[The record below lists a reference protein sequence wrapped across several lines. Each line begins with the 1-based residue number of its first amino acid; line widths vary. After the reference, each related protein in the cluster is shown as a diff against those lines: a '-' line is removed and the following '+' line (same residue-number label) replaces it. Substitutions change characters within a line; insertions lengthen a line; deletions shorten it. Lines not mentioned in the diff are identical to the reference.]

1 MTSIRPK
8 IINAKLFE
16 KILHVNIED
25 SQQKYIDHYPV
36 RKFPVLAA
44 QEISVPNL
52 DLGVQAQKH
61 RVQAQRHRVQAQRH
75 RAQQHRHRV
84 QCTAT
89 HREIESN
96 MALIKE

>member
-61 RVQAQRHRVQAQRH
+61 RAQARWHRVQAQR
-75 RAQQHRHRV
+75 HRHRV

-89 HREIESN
+89 RREIESN